1 MFYLKLNYCFKNN
14 LIVLINCNPYKEC
27 VCVIDGEYV
36 FMCKNVSE
44 KEKYVFCVPCKR
56 FSLKMCIREENV
68 VCVSVSER
76 ERERG
81 GGQK

>member
-1 MFYLKLNYCFKNN
+1 M
-14 LIVLINCNPYKEC
+14 C

-44 KEKYVFCVPCKR
+44 KEKYVFCVSCKR

-68 VCVSVSER
+68 VCVSVSD
-76 ERERG
+76 RG
-81 GGQK
+81 GGDVHMYVYKCVRDGDKNIMCVCLQLYGCVK